1 VVLCTLKCATLKNV
15 KITQDDKS
23 KETGT
28 RNITLALPKWL
39 LRRVKVLAAEQETSV
54 SRLLS
59 ETLEEIVTRNDAYE
73 QAREKARRLLRTP
86 PDLGTFERTWT
97 RDDLHER

>member
-1 VVLCTLKCATLKNV
+1 MSRQN
-15 KITQDDKS
+15 DKG
-23 KETGT
+23 KEST
-28 RNITLALPKWL
+28 RNITLSLPTWL

-59 ETLEEIVTRNDAYE
+59 KTLEEIVTRNDAYE
-73 QAREKARRLLRTP
+73 QARERARRLLRNP
-86 PDLGTFERTWT
+86 PDLGTFERNWT

>member
-1 VVLCTLKCATLKNV
+1 MKT
-15 KITQDDKS
+15 TQDDKS
-23 KETGT
+23 QGAGT
-28 RNITLALPKWL
+28 RNITLALPRWL
-39 LRRVKVLAAEQETSV
+39 LRRVKILAAEQDTSV

-73 QAREKARRLLRTP
+73 QARERARRLLRNP

>member
-1 VVLCTLKCATLKNV
+1 MENGGDRKV
-15 KITQDDKS
+15 KES
-23 KETGT
+23 ET

-39 LRRVKVLAAEQETSV
+39 LRRVKILAAEQETSV

-73 QAREKARRLLRTP
+73 QAREKARRLLRNP

-97 RDDLHER
+97 RDELHER